1 MIDTETIEI
10 EIIERN
16 EGVVQ
21 EIDENLVQDHKKDL
35 EVIQEDIIKKDEYV

>member
-21 EIDENLVQDHKKDL
+21 EIDENLVQDYKKDQ